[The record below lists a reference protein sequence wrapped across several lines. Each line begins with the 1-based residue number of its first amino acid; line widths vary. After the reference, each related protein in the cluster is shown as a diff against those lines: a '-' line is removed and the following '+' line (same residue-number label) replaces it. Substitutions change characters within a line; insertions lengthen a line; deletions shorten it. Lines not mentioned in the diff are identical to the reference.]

1 MSAQKTFAA
10 LLLSAAL
17 LFGQTPAQGARTH
30 PPDPGTLD
38 NNVYRNRTFNFSCKL
53 PYGWV
58 SRTKEMSA
66 PADSAGKDSA
76 AKTEALVLLAA
87 FERPPEARG
96 DSLNPAIVIAA
107 EPADAYPG
115 LKHAEDY
122 YGPLKEVATAKGF
135 AVTNQPYDFAIGEK
149 HLVRVDFAKPDN
161 PKSSSAKADSTRSD
175 PAKSDEKISARQST
189 LIILDRG
196 YIVLFTFISE
206 TEEEVDRLIETLS
219 FVSSATKSK

>member
-1 MSAQKTFAA
+1 MLPHKIFAA
-10 LLLSAAL
+10 LLLSATL
-17 LFGQTPAQGARTH
+17 LFGQTPGQGARTH
-30 PPDPGTLD
+30 PPDRGTLD
-38 NNVYRNRTFNFSCKL
+38 NNVYRNRTFGFSCKL

-58 SRTKEMSA
+58 TRTKEISG
-66 PADSAGKDSA
+66 PALDTAE
-76 AKTEALVLLAA
+76 TRNLVLLAA
-87 FERPPEARG
+87 FEQPPEAPG
-96 DSLNPAIVIAA
+96 NSLNPAIVIAA

-135 AVTNQPYDFAIGEK
+135 AATNEPYDFTIGEK
-149 HLVRVDFAKPDN
+149 HLVRVDFAKSDN
-161 PKSSSAKADSTRSD
+161 PKSSSAKAGSTKSD
-175 PAKSDEKISARQST
+175 PAKSDPAKSGEKISARQST